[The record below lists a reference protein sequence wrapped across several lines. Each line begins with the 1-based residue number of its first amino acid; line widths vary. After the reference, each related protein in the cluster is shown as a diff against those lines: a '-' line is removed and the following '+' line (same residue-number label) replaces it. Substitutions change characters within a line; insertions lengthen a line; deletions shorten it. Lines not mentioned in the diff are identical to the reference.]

1 MSGSKGCLY
10 LALLIVI
17 RPPIPGNPNLCARR
31 QCWGLNIC
39 LPHARLI
46 FNLKRRLRLRC
57 GVESFV
63 KCSVLLLTL
72 LFSRNLPFSPFITL
86 AALLHIKHTNC
97 TIRIVLFFS
106 SPDFSALKMAKRQKD
121 KMHHPHC
128 SVFQLPRFFLM
139 CAINKTES
147 LINEEQ

>member
-121 KMHHPHC
+121 KKTNCTIPI
-128 SVFQLPRFFLM
+128 VLFFNSPDFSSCVL
-139 CAINKTES
+139 
-147 LINEEQ
+147 LIRPNHS